1 MIVFSNPTRSE
12 APECLAV
19 RFRFMQ
25 SSVVQHSDWL
35 TQLNLRLLDSNDPY
49 SVSQPFFTSSVEAD
63 DTEMGI
69 LISDSLIDG

>member
-19 RFRFMQ
+19 HFRFMQ
-25 SSVVQHSDWL
+25 SSIVQHSDWL

>member
-1 MIVFSNPTRSE
+1 
-12 APECLAV
+12 
-19 RFRFMQ
+19 MQ

-49 SVSQPFFTSSVEAD
+49 SVSQPFFTFSVEAD